1 MELSPE
7 DALRLNVL
15 LANAEAV
22 RIDENSMTVYGLK
35 KGGEEMKFPLSPTGR
50 SDQYLKLVRSTL
62 SSVVLDSPG
71 GYPVYL
77 KRWTRMGQIDHEQ
90 MDRLLKLGEPEAVM
104 AVVCSRNLSDE
115 LARRA
120 WWCTPWSEYA
130 RRMLE
135 SRQVVV
141 GEMGKVL
148 AAHLIEHLPF
158 ETVPRDMLDT
168 VRMVLQPGL
177 IDEEQKQRLW
187 QSGARN
193 RSYRIGFLKALPDAL
208 PEQQPSRAD
217 LVEYRSVLEQLG
229 TEGNPYA
236 GQLLRLLDAAG
247 QAFLA
252 VTEDVLLHPADQ
264 DVAIALFNTIGD
276 YFSGLPHVS
285 ELSEIGM
292 IDEQV
297 EQLLERDESLHQLM
311 EVVPLL
317 QPEIQAMLVL
327 MHVSEYLLNPVFSQT
342 DAVGTVMQERMEPV
356 TLPFRQAIC
365 RLRGKEPTSVSETR
379 GRGRRVR

>member
-22 RIDENSMTVYGLK
+22 RIDENSMIVYGLK

-135 SRQVVV
+135 SRRVVE
-141 GEMGKVL
+141 GEMGKIL

-158 ETVPRDMLDT
+158 ETEPRDMLDT
-168 VRMVLQPGL
+168 VRLVLQPGL
-177 IDEEQKQRLW
+177 IDDEQQQRLW

-193 RSYRIGFLKALPDAL
+193 RSYRIGFLKALPDNL
-208 PEQQPSRAD
+208 PEQQPSRTELTD
-217 LVEYRSVLEQLG
+217 YRNLLEKLS
-229 TEGNPYA
+229 TEGNVYA
-236 GQLLRLLDAAG
+236 RQLLRLLDAAG
-247 QAFLA
+247 QAFLM

-264 DVAIALFNTIGD
+264 EVAIALFNTIGD
-276 YFSGLPHVS
+276 YFSDLPRS
-285 ELSEIGM
+285 SDLSDISM

-297 EQLLERDESLHQLM
+297 GHLLESDGSLHQLI

-317 QPEIQAMLVL
+317 LPEIRAMLVL

-356 TLPFRQAIC
+356 TLPLRQAIC
-365 RLRGKEPTSVSETR
+365 RLRGKEPTSVVKSG
-379 GRGRRVR
+379 GRGRRAR

>member
-22 RIDENSMTVYGLK
+22 RIDENSMTVFGLAA
-35 KGGEEMKFPLSPTGR
+35 GNEMKFPLTPTGR

-62 SSVVLDSPG
+62 SEVILDSPG
-71 GYPVYL
+71 GYPVFL
-77 KRWTRMGQIDHEQ
+77 RRWTRMGQIDHEQ

-115 LARRA
+115 LAQRA
-120 WWCTPWSEYA
+120 WWCAPWSEHA

-135 SRQVVV
+135 SNQVVA
-141 GEMGKVL
+141 GEMGRVL

-158 ETVPRDMLDT
+158 ETEPQDMLDT

-193 RSYRIGFLKALPDAL
+193 RSYRIGFLKALPDDL
-208 PEQQPSRAD
+208 PEQQCARTD
-217 LVEYRSVLEQLG
+217 LNKYRDLLERFSA
-229 TEGNPYA
+229 EDNPYA
-236 GQLLRLLDAAG
+236 QQLLRLLDAPG
-247 QAFLA
+247 QTFLIVA
-252 VTEDVLLHPADQ
+252 EDVLLHLADQ
-264 DVAIALFNTIGD
+264 EVAIAMFNTLGS
-276 YFSGLPHVS
+276 YFSGLPHA
-285 ELSEIGM
+285 EGLFDIDAIGK
-292 IDEQV
+292 QV
-297 EQLLERDESLHQLM
+297 EQQLQEDNQLHLILKAIPALDQ
-311 EVVPLL
+311 
-317 QPEIQAMLVL
+317 EIRAMLML
-327 MHVSEYLLNPVFSQT
+327 SHVSEYLLNPVFSQT

-356 TLPFRQAIC
+356 TIPLQQAIC
-365 RLRGKEPTSVSETR
+365 HLCGKEIAKMVKAR
-379 GRGRRVR
+379 GRGRRAK

>member
-50 SDQYLKLVRSTL
+50 RDQYMKLVRSTL

-135 SRQVVV
+135 SRKVVE

-158 ETVPRDMLDT
+158 ETEPRDMLDT
-168 VRMVLQPGL
+168 VRLVLQPGL
-177 IDEEQKQRLW
+177 IDDEQQQRLW

-193 RSYRIGFLKALPDAL
+193 RSYRIGFLKALPDDL
-208 PEQQPSRAD
+208 PEQQPPRTVLS
-217 LVEYRSVLEQLG
+217 ECRSLLEKLDN
-229 TEGNPYA
+229 EGNVYA
-236 GQLLRLLDAAG
+236 RQLLRLLEAPG

-252 VTEDVLLHPADQ
+252 VAEDVLLHPADQ
-264 DVAIALFNTIGD
+264 EVAIALFNTLGD
-276 YFSGLPHVS
+276 YFSDLPHS
-285 ELSEIGM
+285 SGLSDIAM
-292 IDEQV
+292 IDAQV
-297 EQLLERDESLHQLM
+297 GHLLESDESLHQLI
-311 EVVPLL
+311 EVAPLL
-317 QPEIQAMLVL
+317 LPEIRAMLVL

-356 TLPFRQAIC
+356 TLPLRQAIC
-365 RLRGKEPTSVSETR
+365 RLRGKEPTSVVKTG
-379 GRGRRVR
+379 GRGRRAR